1 MTKPPERG
9 DNFRLVGKVAN
20 QVLADLEKQI
30 QHVKRRGK
38 SDDKPKTK
46 TKR

>member
-1 MTKPPERG
+1 MKKPPERG
-9 DNFRLVGKVAN
+9 DNFRLVGRVAN

-30 QHVKRRGK
+30 ETVKRRGK
-38 SDDKPKTK
+38 SDDKPKAK

>member
-1 MTKPPERG
+1 MTKPPPKG
-9 DNFRLVGKVAN
+9 DNFRLIGKVAN

-38 SDDKPKTK
+38 SDDKPSKQS
-46 TKR
+46 KR